1 MAEHNE
7 TGALTEAVFYIL
19 LSLYQPCHGYGIM
32 QKTEEMSRGRVRLGP
47 GTLYGALN
55 TLQER
60 KWIRPLGGGSG
71 RKKLYQITAAGQEAV
86 ERELLRLEELLEN
99 GRAVTGK
106 APAETNAAPDAGRG
120 RDGGEP

>member
-32 QKTEEMSRGRVRLGP
+32 QNTEEMSRGRVRLGP

-60 KWIRPLGGGSG
+60 KWIRPLEEESG
-71 RKKLYQITAAGQEAV
+71 RKKLYQITAAGQETV

-99 GRAVTGK
+99 GRAITGK
-106 APAETNAAPDAGRG
+106 VPAKTDAAPGAGRE
-120 RDGGEP
+120 REGGEP

>member
-1 MAEHNE
+1 MADHNE

-32 QKTEEMSRGRVRLGP
+32 QKTEEMSQGRVKLGP

-60 KWIRPLGGGSG
+60 KWIQPLKGASG
-71 RKKLYQITAAGQEAV
+71 RKKMYRITGPGKEAV
-86 ERELLRLEELLEN
+86 ERELQRLEELLGN
-99 GRAVTGK
+99 GRAVAQSEQTPPGGK
-106 APAETNAAPDAGRG
+106 DLWEN
-120 RDGGEP
+120 

>member
-60 KWIRPLGGGSG
+60 KWIRPLEGESG

-106 APAETNAAPDAGRG
+106 APAEVDAAPDAGRK
-120 RDGGEP
+120 REGGEP

>member
-1 MAEHNE
+1 MTDHNE

-32 QKTEEMSRGRVRLGP
+32 LRTEEMSHGRVKLGP

-60 KWIRPLGGGSG
+60 KWIRPLEGENG
-71 RKKLYQITAAGQEAV
+71 RKKLYRITKAGREAV

-99 GRAVTGK
+99 GRAVTHT
-106 APAETNAAPDAGRG
+106 ET
-120 RDGGEP
+120 GGEASWKN

>member
-60 KWIRPLGGGSG
+60 KWIRPLEGESG
-71 RKKLYQITAAGQEAV
+71 RKKLDVYKRQPLMGYQTH
-86 ERELLRLEELLEN
+86 LHSL
-99 GRAVTGK
+99 
-106 APAETNAAPDAGRG
+106 
-120 RDGGEP
+120 